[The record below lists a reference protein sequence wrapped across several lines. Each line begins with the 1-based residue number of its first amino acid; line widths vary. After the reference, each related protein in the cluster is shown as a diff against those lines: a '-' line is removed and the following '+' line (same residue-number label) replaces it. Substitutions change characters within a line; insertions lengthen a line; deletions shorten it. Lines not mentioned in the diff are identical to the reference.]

1 MNDYLN
7 EIDSKYS
14 IRRNDK
20 EKQAFYEYVNA
31 EIGEG
36 RVSKQTIGDNKNI
49 VIDDILS
56 ADVIF
61 TAHYDTPAA
70 SIVPNMMMP
79 RNKILGTLI
88 NMLFPIFMAL
98 SSLGIA
104 SLIGYLANLDEGAVV
119 AIYLVLY
126 FGLYFILTRMLPNK
140 HNKNDNTSGVATVL
154 SIAKQIS
161 DKKVAFVLFDN
172 EEKGLLGSKALNKK
186 YKSEFENKLVINFD
200 CVGNGDQMIFI
211 TKEKAEA
218 REEYLALEEV
228 LKNCGEYD
236 IHYVP
241 LKKACSNSDYK
252 SFPCSIGVMAC
263 SKGKFAKAYTGRI
276 HTSRDTVASA
286 KNICFLSDM
295 MIKMLDCRTNDCDA

>member
-7 EIDSKYS
+7 EIDSKYP

-36 RVSKQTIGDNKNI
+36 RVSRQIIGDNKNI

-88 NMLFPIFMAL
+88 NMLFPILMAL
-98 SSLGIA
+98 LSLGIA
-104 SLIGYLANLDEGAVV
+104 YLIGFLANLDQGAVV

-126 FGLYFILTRMLPNK
+126 LGSYFLLTRMFPNK

-154 SIAKQIS
+154 SIAKQIRN
-161 DKKVAFVLFDN
+161 DKVAFVLFDN
-172 EEKGLLGSKALNKK
+172 EEKGLLGSKALNKA
-186 YKSEFENKLVINFD
+186 YKKEFENKLVINFD
-200 CVGNGDQMIFI
+200 CVGNGDQIVFI
-211 TKEKAEA
+211 PKETAEA
-218 REEYLALEEV
+218 REEYAL
-228 LKNCGEYD
+228 LKQSLDESSDFTINYT
-236 IHYVP
+236 P
-241 LKKACSNSDYK
+241 FKKALGNSDHK
-252 SFPCSIGVMAC
+252 SFPCSIGVMAGN
-263 SKGKFAKAYTGRI
+263 KGKIAKVVTGRI
-276 HTSRDTVASA
+276 HTSRDTVASE
-286 KNICFLSDM
+286 KNIYFLTDVM
-295 MIKMLDCRTNDCDA
+295 VKMIEKRQR

>member
-1 MNDYLN
+1 MKDYLN
-7 EIDSKYS
+7 EIDSKYP

-36 RVSKQTIGDNKNI
+36 RVSRQIIGDNKNI

-88 NMLFPIFMAL
+88 NMLFPILMAL
-98 SSLGIA
+98 LSLGIA
-104 SLIGYLANLDEGAVV
+104 YLIGFLSNLDQGAVI

-126 FGLYFILTRMLPNK
+126 FGFYFLLTRTLPNK

-161 DKKVAFVLFDN
+161 DKNVAFVLFDN

-200 CVGNGDQMIFI
+200 CVGNGNHFVII
-211 TKEKAEA
+211 PKEKAEK
-218 REEYLALEEV
+218 REEYTII
-228 LKNCGEYD
+228 KDIDDNDEYK
-236 IHYVP
+236 IYNVP
-241 LKKACSNSDYK
+241 FKKACGNSDHK
-252 SFPCSIGVMAC
+252 SFPCSIGIM
-263 SKGKFAKAYTGRI
+263 SGREGRIAKTFTARI
-276 HTSRDTVASA
+276 HTSRDTIASE
-286 KNICFLSDM
+286 KNIYFLTDVM
-295 MIKMLDCRTNDCDA
+295 VKMIEKRQS